1 MMDFMELS
9 RDTTRLRRGAQ
20 YLITRRGVRGGWK
33 GMALTEGVERDRGM
47 THGGLELGLEHR

>member
-1 MMDFMELS
+1 MWAC
-9 RDTTRLRRGAQ
+9 RAGVQGAQ
-20 YLITRRGVRGGWK
+20 RGVRGGWK